1 MARAAVPG
9 RLSWHVATIKA
20 TSDETETAR
29 TLVLDVPAWPGHLPG
44 QHVDARLTAQDGYST
59 QRSYSIGSPP
69 EEGRLELTIQRL
81 ADGEVS
87 PYLAGIAE
95 PGDQFDIKGPI
106 GGWFTWTPESDRP
119 LLLLAGGSGV
129 VPLMSMIRAHGAAK
143 SEVPVG
149 LIYSVRS
156 PSDVIYASELSE
168 RTLSSPLS
176 LTLLYTRSAHRGV
189 PPGRINAAVIATSA
203 FPPAD
208 DPSIFVCGPS
218 GFVEAATTLLVDA
231 GHRPAAI
238 KTERFGP
245 SLFSPLAVFPR
256 SPPGRR
262 SPPSFPRRAAK
273 TAALLSTRRRG
284 GPLARGRGR
293 SLPGA
298 FRPVEACQG

>member
-9 RLSWHVATIKA
+9 RLISGPRPWLVATIKA
-20 TSDETETAR
+20 TTDETATAR
-29 TLVLDVPAWPGHLPG
+29 TLMVEVPGWPGHLPG
-44 QHVDARLTAQDGYST
+44 QHADVRLTAEDGYSA
-59 QRSYSIGSPP
+59 QRSYSIASAPSPD
-69 EEGRLELTIQRL
+69 GLEFTVQRL
-81 ADGEVS
+81 DDGEVS

-95 PGDQFDIKGPI
+95 PGDQFDLRGPI
-106 GGWFTWTPESDRP
+106 GGWFTWSPESAQP

-189 PPGRINAAVIATSA
+189 PPGRINAAVIAASA
-203 FPPAD
+203 FPPDAAPD
-208 DPSIFVCGPS
+208 IFVCGPS
-218 GFVEAATTLLVDA
+218 GFVETATSLLVEA
-231 GHRPAAI
+231 GHAPATI

-245 SLFSPLAVFPR
+245 T
-256 SPPGRR
+256 G
-262 SPPSFPRRAAK
+262 
-273 TAALLSTRRRG
+273 T
-284 GPLARGRGR
+284 
-293 SLPGA
+293 
-298 FRPVEACQG
+298 